1 MAAAPARADQE
12 AAPVVMEEVRVTA
25 SRTGQS
31 LGELPAQATL
41 LETAQLRSAPA
52 QTADEVL
59 RQVPG
64 FSLFRRPSS
73 AVAHP
78 TTQGISLRGMG
89 ASGASRALVLIDG
102 MPLNDPFE
110 AGWRGAGCGCPA

>member
-1 MAAAPARADQE
+1 
-12 AAPVVMEEVRVTA
+12 VVMEEVRVTA

-31 LGELPAQATL
+31 LGELPAQATV
-41 LETAQLRSAPA
+41 LEKAQLGSAPA